1 MYGLVNIELYF
12 ICCLCLF
19 SFPSVSIFRH
29 PPAPLLSFL
38 PDCID
43 FGSQVCAHQSVT
55 HSLTIINT
63 GSAVGSF
70 SLTAHHLPSYLTITP
85 LKGTVSPD
93 SQQHINVSMMMCT
106 YLLHSTSITA
116 QYFIIPR
123 VYNSL
128 YNTLC
133 NFF

>member
-1 MYGLVNIELYF
+1 MVF
-12 ICCLCLF
+12 VSFLF
-19 SFPSVSIFRH
+19 PLSHFIFRH

-38 PDCID
+38 PDCIN

-93 SQQHINVSMMMCT
+93 SQEHINVSMMICT
-106 YLLHSTSITA
+106 YLLHSTCITVQYLIIHCVIFFRFTYSVESLA
-116 QYFIIPR
+116 QFKK
-123 VYNSL
+123 
-128 YNTLC
+128 TLSK
-133 NFF
+133 